1 MSREPGDAHVQQAG
15 SLGPW
20 DVWSILL
27 SCPPRACYWLPA
39 AGLLH
44 QLTAMG
50 ATGSPGASELTKSH
64 LVTARHQRETTEPS
78 WRRRCP
84 WRHVG
89 SLPVAE
95 GNKCAQAELHHRC
108 RRAPPPV
115 PKCCTTPEA
124 SMQSSSTQWSPCRA
138 RPRARSPPRCL
149 CLHSFGP
156 GKCCELRGGPSGLS
170 LGLRLALGSVVARVS
185 SSEINARCLATRL
198 RVSSPADQQAPKTQ
212 LPDGGTSGW
221 AGWRPEQV
229 CCLISPAI
237 KAPQGSGQS
246 SPGSVCM

>member
-1 MSREPGDAHVQQAG
+1 MSRERGDAHVQQAG

-84 WRHVG
+84 WWHVG

-108 RRAPPPV
+108 QNAAQPQKRLCSLLPRSGV
-115 PKCCTTPEA
+115 PAEP
-124 SMQSSSTQWSPCRA
+124 
-138 RPRARSPPRCL
+138 
-149 CLHSFGP
+149 GP
-156 GKCCELRGGPSGLS
+156 G
-170 LGLRLALGSVVARVS
+170 LGLLQGVFVCTHSDLVNAVS
-185 SSEINARCLATRL
+185 
-198 RVSSPADQQAPKTQ
+198 
-212 LPDGGTSGW
+212 
-221 AGWRPEQV
+221 
-229 CCLISPAI
+229 
-237 KAPQGSGQS
+237 
-246 SPGSVCM
+246 